1 MLHFNRLS
9 CPLSHVCQ
17 TLLHFHSFFQ
27 FSLMYFSSVF
37 WLSFALST
45 SYDICHELFKC
56 SRRTT
61 LKKGRKCVCMFIYI
75 CVCMCCW
82 IDLAERHEQ
91 VTGSGYNPSSD
102 VKFTHVCTGVLL
114 HTCTC
119 ILCIHTVVGAC
130 VQCIHERVC
139 VDECVMVWGH
149 EQQPSECSCRVKGGP
164 SHFHSPLWRAPSK
177 ISHHIKF
184 IFHDCYAAAGSSTCT
199 SLFSG
204 WTCEIMCH
212 FI

>member
-1 MLHFNRLS
+1 MLQANDF
-9 CPLSHVCQ
+9 
-17 TLLHFHSFFQ
+17 
-27 FSLMYFSSVF
+27 
-37 WLSFALST
+37 
-45 SYDICHELFKC
+45 EE
-56 SRRTT
+56 
-61 LKKGRKCVCMFIYI
+61 RKEMCVYVYIYI

-119 ILCIHTVVGAC
+119 ILCIHMVVGAC